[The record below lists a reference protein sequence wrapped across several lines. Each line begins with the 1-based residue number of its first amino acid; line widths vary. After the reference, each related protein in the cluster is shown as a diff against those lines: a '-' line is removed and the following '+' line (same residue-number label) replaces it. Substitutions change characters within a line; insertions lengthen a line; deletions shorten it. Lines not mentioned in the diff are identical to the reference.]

1 MNRLRNTESKQ
12 IRTGTGMTPIPAG
25 TGSYGSTS
33 TNTAQVALQV
43 LNEKVRFLQ
52 QLHPEP
58 LINP

>member
-1 MNRLRNTESKQ
+1 
-12 IRTGTGMTPIPAG
+12 MTPIPAG